1 MATKGGVSR
10 PRVGYREQ
18 GLGYFYQGRG
28 MTTKGQLGMVWQPRV
43 AWGGAWRLVEGYGD
57 PGMHLKTK
65 DGLGKGTVTKMPHT
79 KALQI
84 RFCTSGHW

>member
-28 MTTKGQLGMVWQPRV
+28 MTTKGQLGIGMATKGSLGRGMAACGGIWQPGNAYEDRGWV
-43 AWGGAWRLVEGYGD
+43 GEGYCNKNAT
-57 PGMHLKTK
+57 H
-65 DGLGKGTVTKMPHT
+65 
-79 KALQI
+79 
-84 RFCTSGHW
+84 